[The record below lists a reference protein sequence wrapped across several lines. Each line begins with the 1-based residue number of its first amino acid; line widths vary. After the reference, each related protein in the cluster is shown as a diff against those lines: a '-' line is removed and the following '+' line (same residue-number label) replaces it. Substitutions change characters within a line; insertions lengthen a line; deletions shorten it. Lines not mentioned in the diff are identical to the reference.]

1 MKINYLFAL
10 AVAGLLTACQ
20 KEEVTPET
28 QTVQAPKQTPADPL
42 TTPWQKTLV
51 EPQDIIYLKSP
62 LPRPIIERPII
73 IYPGPIRTLPVQ
85 PITVY

>member
-20 KEEVTPET
+20 KEEVAPQA
-28 QTVQAPKQTPADPL
+28 QTVQKPNEAPEPL
-42 TTPWQKTLV
+42 TIPRQKPLL
-51 EPQDIIYLKSP
+51 EPQEIVYLKTP

-73 IYPGPIRTLPVQ
+73 VYPGPIHTLPVQ
-85 PITVY
+85 PITLY